1 MYLYIESI
9 GNGAKN
15 TKAPYHSYMQT
26 THPPCVCAIFLP
38 GGMCECDT

>member
-1 MYLYIESI
+1 MYLYIGSI
-9 GNGAKN
+9 GKGVKN
-15 TKAPYHSYMQT
+15 PQIPHTRNIQT